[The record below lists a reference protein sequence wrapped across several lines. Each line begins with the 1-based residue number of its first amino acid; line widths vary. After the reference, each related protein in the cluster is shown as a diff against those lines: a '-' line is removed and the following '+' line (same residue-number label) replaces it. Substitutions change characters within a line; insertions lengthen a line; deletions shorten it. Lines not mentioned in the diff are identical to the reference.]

1 MKVVT
6 LEALDPLK
14 QGLVAQEEASLLDGY
29 EIVSLSQ
36 CIGCWRFLVQLI
48 IDLLNQWKR
57 IPLLHSLSIL
67 DIIFS
72 GAKLSKMLYVL
83 TAVMIG
89 CGWFVIYCDLF
100 DDKGAIGCGFVPGVE
115 SADALAGA
123 ENFGARRRAGYLS
136 SIALHESLEL
146 HRITD

>member
-89 CGWFVIYCDLF
+89 WFVIYCDLF

>member
-14 QGLVAQEEASLLDGY
+14 QGLVGEEEASLLYGD

-36 CIGCWRFLVQLI
+36 CIRCWRLLVQLI
-48 IDLLNQWKR
+48 IDLLNQWES
-57 IPLLHSLSIL
+57 IPLFHRHSIL

-83 TAVMIG
+83 TAIMIG
-89 CGWFVIYCDLF
+89 CRRFVIYYDLF
-100 DDKGAIGCGFVPGVE
+100 DDKGAIGCSFVPGVE

-123 ENFGARRRAGYLS
+123 EDFGARRRAGYLS

>member
-29 EIVSLSQ
+29 EIITLSQ
-36 CIGCWRFLVQLI
+36 SVGCWRFLVQLI
-48 IDLLNQWKR
+48 IYLLNQWER
-57 IPLLHSLSIL
+57 IPLLHSLPIL

-100 DDKGAIGCGFVPGVE
+100 DDKGAIGCGLVSGVE
-115 SADALAGA
+115 GPDALAGA
-123 ENFGARRRAGYLS
+123 KDFGA
-136 SIALHESLEL
+136 
-146 HRITD
+146 